1 MKNKI
6 ITTAVIVSAL
16 GYFVDAF
23 DLILFGVVRVK
34 SLQALGFEGEAL
46 TEAGIFL
53 QNWLMAG
60 LLLGGVFSGI
70 IGDKFGRVKVLY
82 GSIALYSL
90 ANLANGMVMDV
101 GTYALCRFIAGMGLA
116 GEVGTGITLVAE
128 SLPKEK
134 RGLGTTI
141 VATFGMLGALCAGMI
156 DWVIPDWRM
165 AYYFG
170 GGLGIVLLLL
180 RIRVQESGVYEKIKT
195 DAKIERGNILP
206 FFKSRALLGRLLKN
220 TFLGGTT
227 WFVVGILVFLA
238 PEFGRAKGIEEA
250 LSPAQAVIWFH
261 IGMVLGDISSGLIS
275 QILRNRIRTVQ
286 LFLSLQTIIVAAY
299 LFVPLS
305 SAISMYIL
313 IAVLGF
319 TAGFWAVFITNAS
332 EQFGTNLRATAACT
346 IPSLVRGLFI
356 PIGLGF
362 TFFKSEAVVG
372 NVLGAA
378 GVLGAICLGLAFWAS
393 FGLEDGFDR
402 DLDYLEVG

>member
-1 MKNKI
+1 MKQRI
-6 ITTAVIVSAL
+6 INSAVIVSAL

-34 SLQALGFEGEAL
+34 SLQSLGYEGEAL

-82 GSIALYSL
+82 GSIALYSI
-90 ANLANGMVMDV
+90 ANLANGMVADV
-101 GTYALCRFIAGMGLA
+101 NTYALCRFLAGIGLA
-116 GEVGTGITLVAE
+116 GEVGTGITLVSE
-128 SLPKEK
+128 SLPKDK

-141 VATFGMLGALCAGMI
+141 VATFGMLGALSAGMI

-170 GGLGIVLLLL
+170 GGLGILLLVL
-180 RIRVQESGVYEKIKT
+180 RIRVQESGVFNKLKEESDVT
-195 DAKIERGNILP
+195 RGNFLS
-206 FFKSRALLGRLLKN
+206 FFKSKELFGRLMKN

-227 WFVVGILVFLA
+227 WYVVGILVFLA
-238 PEFGRAKGIEEA
+238 PEFGLAKGIA
-250 LSPAQAVIWFH
+250 TPISPAEGIIYFH
-261 IGMVLGDISSGLIS
+261 IGMVMGDISSGLLS
-275 QILRNRIRTVQ
+275 QLIKSRIKTVQ
-286 LFLSLQTIIVAAY
+286 IFLTMQTLVVAAY
-299 LFVPLS
+299 LFAPIE
-305 SAISMYIL
+305 SAFVMYFV
-313 IAVLGF
+313 IAILGF

-356 PIGLGF
+356 PIGIGF
-362 TFFKSEAVVG
+362 TFFASDS
-372 NVLGAA
+372 VLGKPLWAA
-378 GVLGAICLGLAFWAS
+378 AVLGAISLGLAFWSS
-393 FGLEDGFDR
+393 FSIEDGFHR
-402 DLDYLEVG
+402 DLDFVEE

>member
-1 MKNKI
+1 MNSKI
-6 ITTAVIVSAL
+6 LNTAVIVSAL

-34 SLQALGFEGEAL
+34 SLEALGYTGIEL

-60 LLLGGVFSGI
+60 LLIGGVLSGI

-82 GSIALYSL
+82 GSIALYSI
-90 ANLANGMVMDV
+90 ANLANGMVTDV
-101 GTYALCRFIAGMGLA
+101 NTYALCRFLAGIGLA

-156 DWVIPDWRM
+156 DWVIPDWRI

-170 GGLGIVLLLL
+170 GGLGIILLLL
-180 RIRVQESGVYEKIKT
+180 RIRVHESNVFEKLKT
-195 DAKIERGNILP
+195 KEDVERGNFLS
-206 FFKSRALLGRLLKN
+206 FFKSKTLLFRLLKN

-227 WFVVGILVFLA
+227 WFVVGILVFLS
-238 PEFGRAKGIEEA
+238 PEFGQAKGIIENI
-250 LSPAQAVIWFH
+250 SPGKAVIYFH
-261 IGMVLGDISSGLIS
+261 IGMVLGDVASGLIS
-275 QILRNRIRTVQ
+275 QYLQNRIRTIQ
-286 LFLSLQTIIVAAY
+286 LFLFMQTIIVFAY
-299 LFVPLS
+299 LFAPIS
-305 SAISMYIL
+305 SAFMLYVL

-319 TAGFWAVFITNAS
+319 TTGFWAVFITNAS

-346 IPSLVRGLFI
+346 IPSIVRGLFI
-356 PIGLGF
+356 PIGLAF
-362 TFFKSEAVVG
+362 TFLQSESVLNSSLSAAA
-372 NVLGAA
+372 VLG
-378 GVLGAICLGLAFWAS
+378 VVCLTLAFWAS
-393 FGLEDGFDR
+393 FNIEDGFHR
-402 DLDYLEVG
+402 DLDYLEE